1 LLCTKATELSTMP
14 THQEL
19 ETFNDLVNTA
29 IVLMATESSDS
40 SSSIGDYMDWS
51 FDTYLYL
58 LCDDDSDDDD
68 DDDSTIGAVLKL
80 VVEYGTMIYGEE
92 NDDDLPAYI
101 YIGGVNEQH
110 EG

>member
-1 LLCTKATELSTMP
+1 MP
-14 THQEL
+14 THLEL

-51 FDTYLYL
+51 FDTYLDL

-68 DDDSTIGAVLKL
+68 DSTIDAVLQL

-101 YIGGVNEQH
+101 YI
-110 EG
+110 